1 MSSQLLIIFDLDGT
15 LIKSNIDYEGMR
27 IELRRILKSFI
38 STEEFQNI
46 TSSYRSILELIEFIE
61 KNDSTGKILQE
72 SWEYIE
78 EQELKGYEKAVIEDD
93 VHPTLEKLLEL
104 GHTITI
110 LTNNSRKL
118 TDFGLEKY
126 RLREYFEYVLTRDEV
141 TNPKPDPEGLLKT
154 IEYFNKDKEETIFI
168 GDSWLD
174 AETAINAGIKFYYL
188 GNDGAPGTRKKLTPS
203 TGLIE
208 KISSILSII

>member
-1 MSSQLLIIFDLDGT
+1 MASQLLIIFDLDGT

-27 IELRRILKSFI
+27 IELRSVLKNFV
-38 STEEFQNI
+38 STEEFEQI
-46 TSSYRSILELIEFIE
+46 SSSYRSILELIDFIE
-61 KNDSTGKILQE
+61 KNDKTGDILKD
-72 SWEYIE
+72 SWKFIE
-78 EQELKGYEKAVIEDD
+78 NQELKGYETATIEDD
-93 VHPTLEKLLEL
+93 VYPTLEKLQEL
-104 GHTITI
+104 NHIITI

-126 RLREYFEYVLTRDEV
+126 GLSKYFVYVLTRDEV
-141 TNPKPDPEGLLKT
+141 RNPKPDPEGLLKT
-154 IEYFNKDKEETIFI
+154 IEHFNKNKEETIFI

-188 GNDGAPGTRKKLTPS
+188 GNDGAPGTRKRVTPS

-208 KISSILSII
+208 KISAILSII